1 MGGIA
6 GPSIV
11 QDNLILALDAATLRS
26 YPGSGTVLNNLTD
39 SIYSGSLNNATIN
52 SNVVVTDGT
61 DDYISINYGN
71 GVNPTTQDLSYE
83 LWVKQTTTGTD
94 LFLVQGNWSSS
105 TRFYVGL
112 RDGNL
117 AWGLQERGWAPS
129 NTSFSPALNDW
140 FHVVVTFNGSTA
152 LLYGNGIQQAS
163 DTTLTSFTFN
173 QNLVLGTGRP
183 TDGQYDW
190 IGELGPLKVYDRTLS
205 ATEVL
210 QNYNAVKS
218 RFGL

>member
-71 GVNPTTQDLSYE
+71 GVNPTIQDLSYE

-105 TRFYVGL
+105 NRFYVGL
-112 RDGNL
+112 NGGNL
-117 AWGLQERGWAPS
+117 AWGLQERGWASS

-140 FHVVVTFNGSTA
+140 FHVVITFNGSTA
-152 LLYGNGIQQAS
+152 LLYGNAEQQAS
-163 DTTLTSFTFN
+163 DTTLTSYTFN
-173 QNLVLGTGRP
+173 QNLVLGSGRP

-190 IGELGPLKVYDRTLS
+190 IGEFGPLRVYNRTLS
-205 ATEVL
+205 QSEIQ
-210 QNYNAVKS
+210 QNYNATKK
-218 RFGL
+218 RFNL